1 MAENEVRALTFFS
14 LVVSIVA
21 LIFVNRSTSASLI
34 KAIRRP
40 NRALAIVLPI
50 VAAALAVTLL
60 WPVASGLFRFG
71 PLHADDLAVVL
82 GAGVLVLVVLEL
94 LKPLWRA
101 LFSQRPD
108 ASNAAGVSPL
118 LRGAEDDLV
127 IGHTGHLRTP
137 HQQSR

>member
-1 MAENEVRALTFFS
+1 
-14 LVVSIVA
+14 

-40 NRALAIVLPI
+40 NRALALVLPI

-60 WPVASGLFRFG
+60 WPAASGLFRFG
-71 PLHADDLAVVL
+71 PLHADDLALVL

-101 LFSQRPD
+101 LFLAVRMP
-108 ASNAAGVSPL
+108 
-118 LRGAEDDLV
+118 
-127 IGHTGHLRTP
+127 RTR
-137 HQQSR
+137 QEVRRRFDVRKTTL